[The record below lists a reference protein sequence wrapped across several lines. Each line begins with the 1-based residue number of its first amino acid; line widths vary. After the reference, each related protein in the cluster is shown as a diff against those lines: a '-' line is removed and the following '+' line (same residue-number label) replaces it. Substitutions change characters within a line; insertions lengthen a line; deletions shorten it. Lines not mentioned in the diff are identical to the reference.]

1 MKKLF
6 LFPVVLLFSS
16 SLMLAAQAPQSSDKT
31 PGQHNPTAES
41 GSNLPQ
47 TDVKSN
53 DVQPAPAVKPA
64 DTTKPTTTAP
74 ASQPSTSGSDS
85 GSQARK
91 TEEADPY
98 LDVPPMPKGSVSMVG
113 GTVKSIDHIRNHMTI
128 EPFGA
133 KPMKL
138 TFDERTHIYRD
149 GVETTNLGIH
159 KGDRA
164 YVDTQLDSGRIFAR
178 NIHVVTDSEPA
189 DARGQVISY
198 NPRSGNMTIRDELSS
213 QPVSFRVD
221 SSTQIREQNGTGSP
235 GDLVSGALVAIRFAP
250 GKSNRGVVK
259 EVAVLAKPGAS
270 FKFYGQLMHLDLSN
284 GVMAI
289 RNLADNKTYEIN
301 FRPDATPDR
310 GALRIGGTVAVDA
323 SFNGQGYEA
332 TRIQIAQTTAQQ

>member
-1 MKKLF
+1 MKRSF
-6 LFPVVLLFSS
+6 LFPVALLLSS
-16 SLMLAAQAPQSSDKT
+16 MLAAQVPQSSNKT

-41 GSNLPQ
+41 GSSLPQ
-47 TDVKSN
+47 ADTKSSE
-53 DVQPAPAVKPA
+53 VQP
-64 DTTKPTTTAP
+64 TTTAKETTTAP
-74 ASQPSTSGSDS
+74 AARTTSPVPDFS
-85 GSQARK
+85 SQARK

-98 LDVPPMPKGSVSMVG
+98 LDVPPMPKGTVSMVG
-113 GTVKSIDHIRNHMTI
+113 GTVRSIDHVRNHMTI
-128 EPFGA
+128 EPFGP

-138 TFDERTHIYRD
+138 SFDERTHIYRD

-189 DARGQVISY
+189 DARGQVVSY
-198 NPRSGNMTIRDELSS
+198 NQRSGNIVVRDELSS
-213 QPVSFRVD
+213 QPVTFRMD
-221 SSTQIREQNGTGSP
+221 SSTQIREENRTASA
-235 GDLVSGALVAIRFAP
+235 GDLVPGALVAIRFAP

-270 FKFYGQLMHLDLSN
+270 FKFYGQLTHLDLSN

-289 RNLADNKTYEIN
+289 RNLADNKTYEIS

-310 GALRIGGTVAVDA
+310 SALRIGGTVAVDA